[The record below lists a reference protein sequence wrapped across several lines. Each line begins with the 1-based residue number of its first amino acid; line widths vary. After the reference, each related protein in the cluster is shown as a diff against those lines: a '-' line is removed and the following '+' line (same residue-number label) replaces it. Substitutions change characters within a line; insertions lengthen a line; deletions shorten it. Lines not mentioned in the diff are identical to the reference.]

1 MRYWSIINIIN
12 KTHRYCKRTI
22 LFGGLVGCLCS
33 DLRRGHLILVENLD
47 FNLNDTC
54 SRWVGIICF
63 LVYSVWKWLVR
74 LYIEDR
80 IIRSLCRWNGGFER
94 IILIIGRIVLSF
106 KAYCFYLC
114 HTEKNIKLHYYEE
127 FSYLISVASLFDY
140 GSMCAVETGWWQ
152 DQNTVGK

>member
-63 LVYSVWKWLVR
+63 L
-74 LYIEDR
+74 
-80 IIRSLCRWNGGFER
+80 GG
-94 IILIIGRIVLSF
+94 
-106 KAYCFYLC
+106 
-114 HTEKNIKLHYYEE
+114 
-127 FSYLISVASLFDY
+127 DY
-140 GSMCAVETGWWQ
+140 G
-152 DQNTVGK
+152 NGK